1 MKDSNTSV
9 YYEKKNL
16 PTAPLFLIGPYT
28 DNKKVISTI
37 LPLACDATELCYMQV
52 IYKNRWGKNHQRQQ
66 SLKLQ
71 SLATLNRVKCNNNA
85 QNKFYF
91 FEGGGDDS

>member
-1 MKDSNTSV
+1 MLHV
-9 YYEKKNL
+9 
-16 PTAPLFLIGPYT
+16 GH
-28 DNKKVISTI
+28 
-37 LPLACDATELCYMQV
+37 
-52 IYKNRWGKNHQRQQ
+52 KNRWGKNHQRQQ

-91 FEGGGDDS
+91 LGVGGGGRGDDG